1 VVVEEPEADNQPPTA
16 QPFVSPRTGPAPLY
30 VHFEAR
36 ASDPDG
42 DVLTYLWDFGQGDGP
57 SDQSTSSHAHVT
69 YAEPGRYTATLTV
82 SDGKGGT
89 YEDEFEIA
97 VTGEAPRVSIE
108 ATPTSGPAPLPV
120 AFDISAM
127 DDQGG
132 PLSYTW
138 DFGDGTTY
146 TGPKPPLNHV
156 YTASGSYTAT
166 LTVTDP
172 DGNKGS
178 DSVEISVDAL
188 PEIDATATPD
198 TGDAPLEVDFS
209 TVVTTE
215 GELSAFA
222 DGTATYPDLTGTASM
237 VRSRDTTVTTLDVS
251 GLKPAAAHMVH
262 VHEQSCANGNG
273 GAHFRF
279 DTDLPFS
286 EENEIWLP
294 FTSKADG
301 TSGEVV
307 VTSDQRAGSK
317 AMAIVIHDPD
327 NPAKRIGCVD
337 LDPSVDG
344 LTYAWDFGDGEQ
356 GEGAD
361 PTHTY
366 TEPGTYE
373 ATVTVSMQG
382 GTDEVTDTVEVVV
395 NGDDP
400 IDPTDPVAS
409 TVTATATPSEVTVG
423 DTTQVSVDV
432 KADGATPTGEVTL
445 TGGGKSYGPT
455 ALEGGTATFTVGPFT
470 EPGTVAFTA
479 AYAGSDEV
487 AAGEGKVTVTVK
499 AKPAPGDTTAPETT
513 ITGGPKGQGRGPAAT
528 FTFTSSEP
536 GSTFECSLDGGAWA
550 ACSSP
555 ATFNKLGQG
564 EHELRVRAT
573 DKAGNTDA
581 SPAVQTWTVDRGK
594 PTVKVLKGP
603 QATKDRTPTVRARLS
618 DRYDDLRARDVK
630 VRFGG
635 RAAAKVRVNR
645 KGVMVAT
652 AKRLAPG
659 RHRVV
664 LKVRDEAGNKRTV
677 RFWITVRR

>member
-1 VVVEEPEADNQPPTA
+1 MVVEEPEPDNRPPTA
-16 QPFVSPRTGPAPLY
+16 EPFVSPRTGPAPLY
-30 VHFEAR
+30 AHFEAR

-42 DVLTYLWDFGQGDGP
+42 DALTYLWDFGQGDGP

-69 YAEPGRYTATLTV
+69 YADPGRYTATLTV

-89 YEDEFEIA
+89 YEEEFEIA
-97 VTGEAPRVSIE
+97 VTGEAPRVTIG
-108 ATPTSGPAPLPV
+108 ATPTAGPAPLPV
-120 AFDISAM
+120 AFQISAI

-172 DGNKGS
+172 DGNTGS
-178 DSVEISVDAL
+178 DSVEINVDAL
-188 PEIDATATPD
+188 PEIEATATPD

-215 GELSAFA
+215 GEFSPFA
-222 DGTATYPDLTGTASM
+222 DGTTTYADLTGTASM
-237 VRSRDTTVTTLDVS
+237 VRSRGTTVTTLDVT
-251 GLKPAAAHMVH
+251 GLKADAAHMVH
-262 VHEQSCANGNG
+262 VHEQACADGNG

-279 DTDLPFS
+279 DTNQPFS
-286 EENEIWLP
+286 EDNEIWLP
-294 FTSKADG
+294 FTSDADG

-307 VTSDQRAGSK
+307 VTSDQRAGAK
-317 AMAIVIHDPD
+317 AKAIVIHDPD

-337 LDPSVDG
+337 LDPSTDG

-356 GEGAD
+356 AEGAD
-361 PTHTY
+361 PSHTY

-373 ATVTVSMQG
+373 ATVTVGTQG

-395 NGDDP
+395 TDP
-400 IDPTDPVAS
+400 GPTDP
-409 TVTATATPSEVTVG
+409 
-423 DTTQVSVDV
+423 
-432 KADGATPTGEVTL
+432 
-445 TGGGKSYGPT
+445 GPT
-455 ALEGGTATFTVGPFT
+455 DPPV
-470 EPGTVAFTA
+470 
-479 AYAGSDEV
+479 
-487 AAGEGKVTVTVK
+487 
-499 AKPAPGDTTAPETT
+499 PGDTTAPDTT
-513 ITGGPKGQGRGPAAT
+513 ITDGPWGQGRGPAAT
-528 FTFTSSEP
+528 FTFASSEP
-536 GSTFECSLDGGAWA
+536 GSTFQCSLDGGAWA

-555 ATFNKLGQG
+555 ATFTKLGQG

-581 SPAVQTWTVDRGK
+581 SPAARTWTVDRGK
-594 PTVKVLKGP
+594 PTVKVLTGR
-603 QATKDRTPTVRARLS
+603 QVTKDRTPTVRARLS
-618 DRYDDLRARDVK
+618 DRHDDLRARDVT
-630 VRFGG
+630 VRFDG
-635 RAAAKVRVNR
+635 RTAAKVRVDR

-664 LKVRDEAGNKRTV
+664 LVVRDEAGNKRVVRWWLTV
-677 RFWITVRR
+677 RG